1 MADIPDIRFRDG
13 TTIPQV
19 GFGVFKIPDDEVEAA
34 VSTALELGYRHIDT
48 ASAYGNERGVGV
60 ALAASGLPRDEV
72 FVTTKLSRDHTG
84 RDNSFAEFDRSR
96 DQLQLDAV
104 DLVLTHWPVASHGR
118 SLVTRA

>member
-48 ASAYGNERGVGV
+48 ASVYGNERGVGV
-60 ALAASGLPRDEV
+60 ALAASGLPRDEE
-72 FVTTKLSRDHTG
+72 FVTTKLLRDHIG
-84 RDNSFAEFDRSR
+84 HVNAFSEYDRSQDTQQIEEHDR
-96 DQLQLDAV
+96 YLIQ
-104 DLVLTHWPVASHGR
+104 
-118 SLVTRA
+118 